1 MHKFTNSEINLD
13 VLKKRAYNL
22 RWAEVEEGVIP
33 LTAADPDFPASDKIR
48 DALIEYIQGG
58 YFSYTPK
65 RGFPEFG
72 KSLCRALK
80 DRKGEDIDPELVLP
94 IDSAARGMHVIA
106 QAVLQPGDEALVFD
120 PVDFLFKTSMEAAG
134 ATVNLFPMTFKEDG
148 SIDFSGIER
157 YITPKTKMLGLCNP
171 HNPLGKVYPK
181 EDLEYLLELSEKYG
195 FYIMNDEIWS
205 DIVYSDAEFNSICS
219 FGRERNKRTLSVFGF
234 SKSFGI
240 AGLRAGCIY
249 CQDEELFEKI
259 VNVSLVDTT
268 IGGISSLSQVAAIT
282 CLDECYDWLDQFV
295 AHLQSNRD
303 YAYERL
309 IRMPGIACEKPQA
322 TFVIFPDVSAFLMSA
337 EEVTEYLKREEQVAI
352 VPGGERFF
360 GPGSEGHV
368 RICLATSRELLKEGL
383 DRIERGLARLP
394 RKGV

>member
-1 MHKFTNSEINLD
+1 MESFTNQDVNLK
-13 VLKKRAYNL
+13 VLKQRAYNL
-22 RWAEVEEGVIP
+22 RWAEVDEGVIP
-33 LTAADPDFPASDKIR
+33 LTAADPDFPAPQAIA

-65 RGFPEFG
+65 RGFPQFRE
-72 KSLCRALK
+72 SLVRALK
-80 DRKGEDIDPELVLP
+80 ERKNEDIDPELVLP

-106 QAVLQPGDEALVFD
+106 GAILQPGDEALVFD

-134 ATVNLFPMTFKEDG
+134 AKVNLFPMKFREDG
-148 SIDFSGIER
+148 TIDFSRIEN

-205 DIVYSDAEFNSICS
+205 DIVYTDADFVSICS
-219 FGRERNKRTLSVFGF
+219 LGKEKNKRTLSVFGF

-249 CQDEELFEKI
+249 CQDEEIFEKL
-259 VNVSLVDTT
+259 VEASLVDTT
-268 IGGISSLSQVAAIT
+268 IGGISSLSQVAGIA
-282 CLDECYDWLDQFV
+282 CLDKCYGWLDAFV

-303 YAYERL
+303 YALERL
-309 IRMPGIACEKPQA
+309 NQMPGVKCYAPQA
-322 TFVIFPDVSAFLMSA
+322 TFVMFPDVSALPMSA
-337 EEVTEYLKREEQVAI
+337 EELVEYLKREEKLAI
-352 VPGGERFF
+352 VPGGRQFF

-368 RICLATSRELLKEGL
+368 RICLATSREILEEGL
-383 DRIERGLARLP
+383 DRMERGVKKLM
-394 RKGV
+394 KGV

>member
-309 IRMPGIACEKPQA
+309 IRMPGVACEKPQA
-322 TFVIFPDVSAFLMSA
+322 TFVIFPDVSAFFFIL

>member
-1 MHKFTNSEINLD
+1 MDKFTNSEINLK

-22 RWAEVEEGVIP
+22 RWAEVEDGVIP
-33 LTAADPDFPASDKIR
+33 LTAADPDFPASVRIK

-72 KSLCRALK
+72 KSLCKVLK
-80 DRKGEDIDPELVLP
+80 DRKNEEIDSELVLP

-134 ATVNLFPMTFKEDG
+134 AKVNLFPMTFKEDG
-148 SIDFSGIER
+148 SIDFSGIEQ
-157 YITPKTKMLGLCNP
+157 YITPKTRMLGLCNP

-181 EDLEYLLELSEKYG
+181 EDLEYLLDLSEKYG

-205 DIVYSDAEFNSICS
+205 DIVYSDAKFNSICS
-219 FGRERNKRTLSVFGF
+219 LGKERNKRTLSVFGF

-249 CQDEELFEKI
+249 CQDKEIFEKI
-259 VNVSLVDTT
+259 VDASLVDTT

-282 CLDECYDWLDQFV
+282 CLNECYGWLDQFV

-303 YAYERL
+303 YAYDRL
-309 IRMPGIACEKPQA
+309 IHMPGVRCHKPQA
-322 TFVIFPDVSAFLMSA
+322 TFVIFPDVSAFSMTA
-337 EEVTEYLKREEQVAI
+337 EELAGYLRREEQVAI
-352 VPGGERFF
+352 VPGGSRFF

-368 RICLATSRELLKEGL
+368 RICLATSREILKEGF
-383 DRIERGLARLP
+383 DRIERGLSRLP
-394 RKGV
+394 KKGA